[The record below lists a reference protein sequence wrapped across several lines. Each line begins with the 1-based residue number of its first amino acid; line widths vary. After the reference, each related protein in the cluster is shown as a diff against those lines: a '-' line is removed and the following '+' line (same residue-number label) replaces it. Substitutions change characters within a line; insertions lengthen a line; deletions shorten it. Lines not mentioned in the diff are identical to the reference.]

1 MGPGLPPPTG
11 RQGEGPGKEEASGG
25 RRGRK
30 KGRKKGEEEGG
41 GRRRRKKAE
50 EEGGGRR
57 GRRVEQG
64 PLPGTAFT
72 AALVPPELPG
82 HTGSNAGRAQA
93 RAVSVAGAST
103 GRWQEELAG
112 THLSP

>member
-25 RRGRK
+25 RR
-30 KGRKKGEEEGG
+30 
-41 GRRRRKKAE
+41 RRKAE

-103 GRWQEELAG
+103 GGWQDELAG